1 MTRPRF
7 ITAIAR
13 SALCVL
19 LGVALARGASA
30 QLVSASAQS
39 LSLGDNYTALA
50 RGFNA
55 VNWNPANL
63 GQPGNPLFSFGFAGR
78 GSGGMEPISLG
89 DLSQYSGVQLPNAVI
104 NQWLARVKASGG
116 QSLEAEGTGSF
127 AMSIGSFAFQVA
139 TNGYER
145 GKLSPDA
152 VEILLY
158 GNAGQ
163 TGVPRT
169 MSLQGSRTEAA
180 LTTAAAASF
189 GQGVDIGIGP
199 INQHFSVGVTV
210 KYIVGNA
217 LLLGEDAG
225 STIDAS
231 PLALD
236 VKFPIIQSDTS
247 LTGMPRRGQGV
258 GVDLGAAW
266 SAGPLAVGATIQNFV
281 NTFRWNV
288 NEMYFRPGGAIF
300 STSGSRTTDFDA
312 VGMTQVPD
320 SLKATAA
327 ALGAQIDAMRF
338 RPSLNVGA
346 AMRVLPFLTAM
357 ADVRQELGSGMH
369 LAERTHVG
377 AGAELRIIPFLP
389 IRAGLAAI
397 SGGYLASA
405 GAGLDLFVLHV
416 NAAVAARKTEFGQ
429 FPSAALTVSFGQ

>member
-1 MTRPRF
+1 MTRPRLNA
-7 ITAIAR
+7 AISR
-13 SALCVL
+13 SALSVCISI
-19 LGVALARGASA
+19 ALARGASS
-30 QLVSASAQS
+30 QLVSASATS

-50 RGFNA
+50 RGVNA

-63 GQPGNPLFSFGFAGR
+63 GQPGNPAFSFGFAGR
-78 GSGGMEPISLG
+78 GAGGMDPISLG
-89 DLSQYSGVQLPNAVI
+89 DLAQYSGARLPKAVL
-104 NQWLARVKASGG
+104 NEWLSRVKAQGG
-116 QSLEAEGTGSF
+116 QSLEAEGSGSF
-127 AMSIGSFAFQVA
+127 AMSVGSFAFQVA

-152 VEILLY
+152 VEVLLY

-163 TGVPRT
+163 SGVPRT

-180 LTTAAAASF
+180 LTTTAAASF

-210 KYIVGNA
+210 KYIVGNT

-225 STIDAS
+225 SQLDAS

-236 VKFPIIQSDTS
+236 VRFPIIQSDTS
-247 LTGMPRRGQGV
+247 LTGMPKRGQGV

-266 SAGPLAVGATIQNFV
+266 SSGPIAIGATIQNFV
-281 NTFRWNV
+281 NTFKWNV

-300 STSGSRTTDFDA
+300 TTSGSRTTDFDA
-312 VGMTQVPD
+312 VGMTHVPD
-320 SLKATAA
+320 SLAASAA
-327 ALGAQIDAMRF
+327 ALRAQIDAMRF

-357 ADVRQELGSGMH
+357 ADVRQELGNGMH

-397 SGGYLASA
+397 SGGYVASA

-416 NAAVAARKTEFGQ
+416 NAAIAARKTEFGQ
-429 FPSAALTVSFGQ
+429 FPSAALTLSFGQ

>member
-1 MTRPRF
+1 MTRLT
-7 ITAIAR
+7 TAITR
-13 SALCVL
+13 SALCVFL
-19 LGVALARGASA
+19 AAALARDASA
-30 QLVSASAQS
+30 QLVSANATS
-39 LSLGDNYTALA
+39 LALGDNYTALA

-78 GSGGMEPISLG
+78 GAGGMDPISLG
-89 DLSQYSGVQLPNAVI
+89 DLSQYSGVTVPNAVLS
-104 NQWLARVKASGG
+104 QWLSRVRAQGG
-116 QSLEAEGTGSF
+116 QSLEAEGAGSF
-127 AMSIGSFAFQVA
+127 AMSVGPFAFQVA
-139 TNGYER
+139 TTGYER

-152 VEILLY
+152 VEVLLY

-163 TGVPRT
+163 TGTPRT
-169 MSLQGSRTEAA
+169 MTLQGSRTEAA
-180 LTTAAAASF
+180 LTTTAAASF

-199 INQHFSVGVTV
+199 VNQHLSFGVTV
-210 KYIVGNA
+210 KYIIGNA

-225 STIDAS
+225 SQLDAN

-247 LTGMPRRGQGV
+247 LTGMPKRGQGI
-258 GVDLGAAW
+258 GVDVGAAW
-266 SAGPLAVGATIQNFV
+266 SSGPVAVGATIQNFV

-288 NEMYFRPGGAIF
+288 NDMYFRPGGAIF
-300 STSGSRTTDFDA
+300 TASGSRQTSFDA
-312 VGMTQVPD
+312 IGMTQVPD

-327 ALGAQIDAMRF
+327 ALGAQVDAMRF
-338 RPSLNVGA
+338 RPSLDVGA

-357 ADVRQELGSGMH
+357 ADVRQELGTGMH

-405 GAGLDLFVLHV
+405 GAGLDVFVLHV

>member
-1 MTRPRF
+1 MNRPRF
-7 ITAIAR
+7 ITAISR

-19 LGVALARGASA
+19 LGIALARGASA
-30 QLVSASAQS
+30 QLVSASASS

-50 RGFNA
+50 RGYNA
-55 VNWNPANL
+55 ITWNPANL

-78 GSGGMEPISLG
+78 GAGGMDPISLS
-89 DLSQYSGVQLPNAVI
+89 DLSQYSGVSVPNAVL
-104 NQWLARVKASGG
+104 NQWLSRVKANGG
-116 QSLEAEGTGSF
+116 QSLEAEGAGSF

-152 VEILLY
+152 VEVLLY

-163 TGVPRT
+163 SGTPRT

-180 LTTAAAASF
+180 LTTTAAASF

-217 LLLGEDAG
+217 LLLGQDAG
-225 STIDAS
+225 SQLDAS

-247 LTGMPRRGQGV
+247 LTGMPKRGQGV
-258 GVDLGAAW
+258 GVDFGAAW
-266 SAGPLAVGATIQNFV
+266 SAGPLAVGATVQNFL
-281 NTFRWNV
+281 NTFKWNV
-288 NEMYFRPGGAIF
+288 NEMYFRPGGALF
-300 STSGSRTTDFDA
+300 TTSGSRSTDFDA

-320 SLKATAA
+320 SLKASAA

-357 ADVRQELGSGMH
+357 ADVRQELGNGMH